1 MAAFFHAA
9 AARPRSA
16 WSPEEA
22 AVFSARRDFE
32 LLRLL
37 STDKKAFAMA
47 RRLGFMTSCA
57 GASPKHGAAARAAG
71 AASVAQQAPADAV
84 GDNSRRR
91 RSARRSALRHER
103 RRRLLC
109 RSCALCLFFVLYGCV
124 APSQHVESLRLLLG
138 RSVRPRGPRAS
149 HHPVTQ
155 ASRTA
160 AIRRCA
166 VGLCTPQVLRG
177 AANRPVV
184 EIAVLASC

>member
-22 AVFSARRDFE
+22 AVFAARRDFE
-32 LLRLL
+32 LLKLL

-47 RRLGFMTSCA
+47 RRLGFMTSCV

-71 AASVAQQAPADAV
+71 AASVAQQAPAEAA

-109 RSCALCLFFVLYGCV
+109 RSCALCLLFVLRLRRAV
-124 APSQHVESLRLLLG
+124 AARQIAEASARQKRAASRPASVASSSDAG
-138 RSVRPRGPRAS
+138 RSDSNDPPLCSGLVAVRPGRCVGQPAGPS
-149 HHPVTQ
+149 
-155 ASRTA
+155 
-160 AIRRCA
+160 
-166 VGLCTPQVLRG
+166 
-177 AANRPVV
+177 
-184 EIAVLASC
+184 